1 LQPLSSREKILEV
14 AEQRFA
20 QRGYAGVGLRELA
33 AAASL
38 GKSSLFHHFESK
50 AALYLA
56 VLDRVL
62 ERIEAQIAPALIA
75 GGTAALRLDRAL
87 DALIDALAEHPTAAR
102 LLLRALFEDDDLPE
116 TETPEARAV
125 DSRLRA
131 LIGELGRFIEQ
142 GMASG
147 EFREVAVGDALQ
159 TLIGATVY
167 HFASGEFGEVVT
179 GGSLFTRAAVARRKA
194 EVKAFIHHGLESPQ
208 PQECPKESSQ

>member
-1 LQPLSSREKILEV
+1 MQPLSSREKILEV
-14 AEQRFA
+14 AERRFA

-33 AAASL
+33 SAAGL
-38 GKSSLFHHFESK
+38 GKSSLFHHFASK

-62 ERIEAQIAPALIA
+62 ERIETRIGPALA
-75 GGTAALRLDRAL
+75 VRGTAGERLDRAL
-87 DALIDALAEHPTAAR
+87 DALIDALAEHPTVAR

-131 LIGELGRFIEQ
+131 LIGELGRFIDA
-142 GMASG
+142 GVANG
-147 EFREVAVGDALQ
+147 EFRKVSTGDALQ

-167 HFASGEFGEVVT
+167 HFASGEVGEVVT
-179 GGSLFTRAAVARRKA
+179 GGPLFTREAVARRKA
-194 EVKAFIHHGLESPQ
+194 EVKGFVHHGLQSPQ
-208 PQECPKESSQ
+208 PQERPKESSQ